1 MAIGDTVNPALGR
14 ADTRAILMGSMAGA
28 EALGKG
34 IAAAGQSLAEGMELG
49 RQRKVARK
57 GTETKIQALMK
68 LHEGNEAMTSRLAPL
83 LNTLQSDEVR
93 GSEKDAIVSQIDPL
107 VNAITAKQAQDV
119 ATAEANFDRT
129 MRAADVFLKGEALEL
144 ERKKLNPTK
153 ITPFNE
159 LGVRTAPDGR
169 IEYRSTAIEENDK
182 AAQKNFQERLSAT
195 ADTPD
200 DIRQLKEFRDLV
212 AESGEGMRLLQMAQ
226 GKLGDAAGSEYTRR
240 FQQFQTGFAQ
250 KIAKA
255 RNGAI
260 VTDDDVRQAKQSIF
274 GLGKT
279 KQENLDIIDATIRE
293 YEGKQL
299 EISKADAY
307 LKQNGTL
314 LGYVPSSNFNP
325 AGGREEQQ
333 GGGTAR
339 QGTEKE
345 SDAQA
350 LARLGGN
357 AQPQAPA
364 NSNLASQQDFNPP
377 AFEDLSPE
385 EQEAHRERKR
395 NRIAARAPMAIPVPP
410 GSAEAV
416 IEPGRVRQPRVAE
429 PVAPPEEEE
438 TDSDLIEGPGGVM
451 YKRVDPAFGP
461 SFMQKVPQADIPVDE
476 AVEAVPVPAE
486 PVSEEVDTTGAGVA
500 EPTTQA
506 PVQGAG
512 SAARAVALQSN
523 VQGPPLPK
531 YSAKLAESLVYDESA
546 TLRQPVAFAPGPAE
560 RKKLRAAGN
569 VLLNLDANHSGF
581 KTGTKTP
588 KRRVL
593 EPMMV
598 IPDDAKPETQTAAAL
613 AIGLMDNLYEQVHG
627 KAPSKSVEER
637 LLTKSQNAGRGRE
650 GVVHSELFAVT
661 DNKMVNFL
669 KTEAGIKEYAA
680 IIREAFQDVP
690 QLQIYL
696 PHSQKDQGAQTDKG
710 SSEVSLALRTLKYL

>member
-119 ATAEANFDRT
+119 ATAERNLT
-129 MRAADVFLKGEALEL
+129 NTYRAAQLGLQERQVDIAEGQAAADMLGAQAQLQAAQGKGSFAEQEFTKEMIPDVAKFLSGGRARARQNIETLNEVLEKLSTVSGKPELNTGAFVGSVPKRFAAELKLVEDQVGGIVNESLRQILGAQFTQQEGE
-144 ERKKLNPTK
+144 R
-153 ITPFNE
+153 I
-159 LGVRTAPDGR
+159 LGQSFDPTAPNEQNIARVERLRDELVSRFNAQNRYANQLQQTDRIFPDVMRGMTEETSSRGNILIGEDGR
-169 IEYRSTAIEENDK
+169 IVIGDGSTSQSAAPKRTGPGSALGELIE
-182 AAQKNFQERLSAT
+182 Q
-195 ADTPD
+195 
-200 DIRQLKEFRDLV
+200 
-212 AESGEGMRLLQMAQ
+212 
-226 GKLGDAAGSEYTRR
+226 
-240 FQQFQTGFAQ
+240 
-250 KIAKA
+250 
-255 RNGAI
+255 
-260 VTDDDVRQAKQSIF
+260 
-274 GLGKT
+274 
-279 KQENLDIIDATIRE
+279 
-293 YEGKQL
+293 
-299 EISKADAY
+299 
-307 LKQNGTL
+307 
-314 LGYVPSSNFNP
+314 
-325 AGGREEQQ
+325 
-333 GGGTAR
+333 
-339 QGTEKE
+339 
-345 SDAQA
+345 
-350 LARLGGN
+350 
-357 AQPQAPA
+357 
-364 NSNLASQQDFNPP
+364 
-377 AFEDLSPE
+377 E
-385 EQEAHRERKR
+385 EQEAKGT
-395 NRIAARAPMAIPVPP
+395 NRAPAPAPAPPMGQGPGDSPETPVPNVKV
-410 GSAEAV
+410 E
-416 IEPGRVRQPRVAE
+416 GRVPGPPASRLQQSRVQRALE
-429 PVAPPEEEE
+429 
-438 TDSDLIEGPGGVM
+438 
-451 YKRVDPAFGP
+451 
-461 SFMQKVPQADIPVDE
+461 QQE
-476 AVEAVPVPAE
+476 ASLEDAAQAVPVPAE
-486 PVSEEVDTTGAGVA
+486 PIPEEIDTSGAGVA
-500 EPTTQA
+500 EPTTK
-506 PVQGAG
+506 
-512 SAARAVALQSN
+512 AVALSGPASSAVALSN
-523 VQGPPLPK
+523 KIEGAALPK

-690 QLQIYL
+690 QLQIFL
-696 PHSQKDQGAQTDKG
+696 PHSQKDQGAKTDKG

>member
-119 ATAEANFDRT
+119 ATAERNLT
-129 MRAADVFLKGEALEL
+129 NTYRAAQLGLQERQVDIAEGQAAADMLGAQAQLQAAQGKGSFAEQEFTKEMIPDVAKFLSGGRARARQNIETLNEVLEKLSTVSGKPELNTGAFVGSVPKRFAAELKLVEDQVGGIVNESLRQILGAQFTQQEGE
-144 ERKKLNPTK
+144 R
-153 ITPFNE
+153 I
-159 LGVRTAPDGR
+159 LGQSFDPTAPNEQNIARVERLRDELVSRFNAQNRYANQLQQTDRIFPDVMRGMTEETSSRGNILIGEDGR
-169 IEYRSTAIEENDK
+169 IVI
-182 AAQKNFQERLSAT
+182 
-195 ADTPD
+195 
-200 DIRQLKEFRDLV
+200 
-212 AESGEGMRLLQMAQ
+212 GEGSTSQSAAPKRTGPGSA
-226 GKLGDAAGSEYTRR
+226 LGEL
-240 FQQFQTGFAQ
+240 
-250 KIAKA
+250 I
-255 RNGAI
+255 
-260 VTDDDVRQAKQSIF
+260 
-274 GLGKT
+274 
-279 KQENLDIIDATIRE
+279 
-293 YEGKQL
+293 
-299 EISKADAY
+299 
-307 LKQNGTL
+307 
-314 LGYVPSSNFNP
+314 
-325 AGGREEQQ
+325 EQ
-333 GGGTAR
+333 
-339 QGTEKE
+339 
-345 SDAQA
+345 
-350 LARLGGN
+350 
-357 AQPQAPA
+357 
-364 NSNLASQQDFNPP
+364 
-377 AFEDLSPE
+377 E
-385 EQEAHRERKR
+385 EQEAKGT
-395 NRIAARAPMAIPVPP
+395 NRAPAPAPAPPMGQGPGDSPETPVPNVKV
-410 GSAEAV
+410 E
-416 IEPGRVRQPRVAE
+416 GRVPGPPASRLQQSRVQRALE
-429 PVAPPEEEE
+429 
-438 TDSDLIEGPGGVM
+438 
-451 YKRVDPAFGP
+451 
-461 SFMQKVPQADIPVDE
+461 QQE
-476 AVEAVPVPAE
+476 ASLEDAAQAVPVPAE
-486 PVSEEVDTTGAGVA
+486 PIPEEIDTSGAGVA
-500 EPTTQA
+500 EPTTK
-506 PVQGAG
+506 
-512 SAARAVALQSN
+512 AVALSGPASSAVALSN
-523 VQGPPLPK
+523 KIEGAALPK

-627 KAPSKSVEER
+627 KEPSKSVEER

-690 QLQIYL
+690 QLQIFL
-696 PHSQKDQGAQTDKG
+696 PHSQSDQGAKTDKG

>member
-1 MAIGDTVNPALGR
+1 MAIGDTVDPRLMR
-14 ADTRAILMGSMAGA
+14 ADTSGILRGALQGSA
-28 EALGKG
+28 ALGAGLASLGESLAGG
-34 IAAAGQSLAEGMELG
+34 IAANKE
-49 RQRKVARK
+49 RKALRK
-57 GTETKIQALMK
+57 STAKTIKGLMQFHDDNPDIK
-68 LHEGNEAMTSRLAPL
+68 ARLAPML
-83 LNTLQSDEVR
+83 ETLESDEIGGR
-93 GSEKDAIVSQIDPL
+93 EKDAVIAAL
-107 VNAITAKQAQDV
+107 VPTLRAAKDQQARQF
-119 ATAEANFDRT
+119 AQAEANFNRT
-129 MRAADVFLKGEALEL
+129 MKAADVFLKGEALEL

-159 LGVRTAPDGR
+159 LGVRTTLDGR

-226 GKLGDAAGSEYTRR
+226 GKFGDAVGSEYTRR
-240 FQQFQTGFAQ
+240 FMQFQTGFAQ

-325 AGGREEQQ
+325 AGGRQEQQ
-333 GGGTAR
+333 GGEAAKQGGSRETA
-339 QGTEKE
+339 GPG
-345 SDAQA
+345 SA
-350 LARLGGN
+350 LGQLIE
-357 AQPQAPA
+357 Q
-364 NSNLASQQDFNPP
+364 
-377 AFEDLSPE
+377 E
-385 EQEAHRERKR
+385 EQEAKGT
-395 NRIAARAPMAIPVPP
+395 NRAPAPAPAPPMGQGPGDSPETPVPDVKV
-410 GSAEAV
+410 E
-416 IEPGRVRQPRVAE
+416 GRVPGPPASRLQQSRVQRALE
-429 PVAPPEEEE
+429 
-438 TDSDLIEGPGGVM
+438 
-451 YKRVDPAFGP
+451 
-461 SFMQKVPQADIPVDE
+461 QQE
-476 AVEAVPVPAE
+476 ASLEDAAQAVPVPAE
-486 PVSEEVDTTGAGVA
+486 PIPEEIDTSGAGVA
-500 EPTTQA
+500 EPTTK
-506 PVQGAG
+506 
-512 SAARAVALQSN
+512 AVALSGPASSAVALSN
-523 VQGPPLPK
+523 KIEGAALPK

-627 KAPSKSVEER
+627 KEPSKSVEER

-690 QLQIYL
+690 QLQIFL
-696 PHSQKDQGAQTDKG
+696 PHSQKDQGAKTDKG

>member
-119 ATAEANFDRT
+119 ATAERNLT
-129 MRAADVFLKGEALEL
+129 NTYRAAQLGLQERQVDIAEGQAAADMLGAQAQLQAAQGKGSFAEQEFTKEMIPDVAKFLSGGRARARQNIETLNEVLEKLSTVSGKPELNTGAFVGSVPKRFAAELKLVEDQVGGIVNESLRQILGAQFTQQEGE
-144 ERKKLNPTK
+144 R
-153 ITPFNE
+153 I
-159 LGVRTAPDGR
+159 LGQSFDPTAPNEQNIARVERLRDELVSRFNAQNRYANQLQQTDRIFPDVMRGMTEETSSRGNILIGEDGR
-169 IEYRSTAIEENDK
+169 IVIGDGSTSQSAAPKRTGPGSALGELIE
-182 AAQKNFQERLSAT
+182 Q
-195 ADTPD
+195 
-200 DIRQLKEFRDLV
+200 
-212 AESGEGMRLLQMAQ
+212 
-226 GKLGDAAGSEYTRR
+226 
-240 FQQFQTGFAQ
+240 
-250 KIAKA
+250 
-255 RNGAI
+255 
-260 VTDDDVRQAKQSIF
+260 
-274 GLGKT
+274 
-279 KQENLDIIDATIRE
+279 
-293 YEGKQL
+293 
-299 EISKADAY
+299 
-307 LKQNGTL
+307 
-314 LGYVPSSNFNP
+314 
-325 AGGREEQQ
+325 
-333 GGGTAR
+333 
-339 QGTEKE
+339 
-345 SDAQA
+345 
-350 LARLGGN
+350 
-357 AQPQAPA
+357 
-364 NSNLASQQDFNPP
+364 
-377 AFEDLSPE
+377 E
-385 EQEAHRERKR
+385 EQEAKGT
-395 NRIAARAPMAIPVPP
+395 NRAPAPAPAPPMGQGPGDSPETPVPNVKV
-410 GSAEAV
+410 E
-416 IEPGRVRQPRVAE
+416 GRVPGPPASRLQQSRVQRALE
-429 PVAPPEEEE
+429 
-438 TDSDLIEGPGGVM
+438 
-451 YKRVDPAFGP
+451 
-461 SFMQKVPQADIPVDE
+461 QQE
-476 AVEAVPVPAE
+476 ASLEDAAQAVPVPAE
-486 PVSEEVDTTGAGVA
+486 PIPEEIDTSGAGVA
-500 EPTTQA
+500 EPTTK
-506 PVQGAG
+506 
-512 SAARAVALQSN
+512 AVALSGPASSAVALSN
-523 VQGPPLPK
+523 KIEGAALPK

-627 KAPSKSVEER
+627 KEPSKSVEER

-690 QLQIYL
+690 QLQIFL
-696 PHSQKDQGAQTDKG
+696 PHSQKDQGAKTDKG